1 MKLQVDSLSMI
12 LNLSTCSLF
21 SVKYM
26 YRVPVTPLSNIISL
40 AVKYLKGD
48 PILNSKVLKNV

>member
-1 MKLQVDSLSMI
+1 MI
-12 LNLSTCSLF
+12 YFVLIYEIISRFPKYDIF